1 LTPRKP
7 KPMTVPEYQAEVEF
21 LLRTLEALAE
31 HRDEQIADL
40 AQRAHYVREHRP
52 RGA

>member
-1 LTPRKP
+1 VTPRQRKL
-7 KPMTVPEYQAEVEF
+7 TVPEYQAEVEF

-40 AQRAHYVREHRP
+40 AQRAHDVREHRP